1 MVFRAKGSRLLSAFA
16 VIAIVLLGYSIF
28 QALFMYNGGPGTIL
42 RAVIDAV
49 IIILVTQ
56 IVFFTK
62 YELYEEHLA
71 VHASLL
77 IRLRIPYDSIQR
89 VEEVPG
95 WIKGATPERLKV
107 VYQEGNRHQ
116 HITPKDEAL
125 FLEKLA
131 AKNKNIEM
139 PKEGRFTR

>member
-28 QALFMYNGGPGTIL
+28 QALFMYDGGPGTIL
-42 RAVIDAV
+42 RAIVDAV
-49 IIILVTQ
+49 IIILITQ

-62 YELYEEHLA
+62 YELRKEHLA

-77 IRLRIPYDSIQR
+77 IRLRIPYDSIER

-107 VYQEGNRHQ
+107 VYQEGARHQ

-131 AKNKNIEM
+131 AKNKNIKM
-139 PKEGRFTR
+139 PKEGRFIQ

>member
-62 YELYEEHLA
+62 YELHEEHLA

>member
-1 MVFRAKGSRLLSAFA
+1 MVFRAKGSRLLAAFA
-16 VIAIVLLGYSIF
+16 IIAIVLLGYSIF

-62 YELYEEHLA
+62 YELHEEHLA

-107 VYQEGNRHQ
+107 VYQEGRQQ